1 MKISG
6 WGRFPAIDANVVV
19 PADMVGWKA
28 ALGEHASIIARGL
41 GRSYGDSANGPVVL
55 QSDYLDHYIKFDAQQ
70 GILQC
75 EAGLSLHEV
84 LNCIIPKGWFLPV
97 TPGSGY
103 VTIGGAVASDVHG
116 KNHHMN
122 GTFGEHVIALE
133 LLLGS
138 GDILQ
143 ISRTQHPEL
152 FHATCGGMGLTGVI
166 LSVTLKLKPIQS
178 SLISQTT
185 IKTANLEEIL
195 HQFDVN
201 QNSTYSVAWIDCL
214 AKGSQLGRS
223 ILMLGEH
230 STEGGLSLS
239 HPKNLSV
246 PVDMPSALLNTYSIA
261 AFNSLYY
268 SQAKKS
274 IHQSEVSYMNY
285 FYPLDGLQNWNRLY
299 GKEGFIQYQFVLPK
313 ASGYVG
319 MRDILERIS
328 DAGKGSFL
336 AVLKGFGPQNSNYLA
351 VPFEGYTLALDFK
364 AEQATFD
371 LVKTLDP
378 LVVDYGGR
386 IYLAKDALMSQET
399 FKRGYPRWV
408 EFEEIR
414 KNYHALGKFAS
425 SQSRRLGLA

>member
-1 MKISG
+1 
-6 WGRFPAIDANVVV
+6 
-19 PADMVGWKA
+19 MVGWKA
-28 ALGEHASIIARGL
+28 ALSAHSGIIARGL

-55 QSDYLDHYIKFDAQQ
+55 QSDYLDHYINFDAQQ

-75 EAGLSLHEV
+75 EAGLSLHQV

-116 KNHHMN
+116 KNHHIS
-122 GTFGEHVIALE
+122 GTFGDHVISVE
-133 LLLGS
+133 LLLGT
-138 GDILQ
+138 GEVLQ
-143 ISRTQHPEL
+143 VSRTQHPEL

-166 LSVTLKLKPIQS
+166 LSVSVKLKAIQS
-178 SLISQTT
+178 TLINQTT
-185 IKTANLEEIL
+185 IKVANLEEIL
-195 HQFDVN
+195 SQFEIHQS
-201 QNSTYSVAWIDCL
+201 STYSVAWIDCL

-230 STEGGLSLS
+230 ASEGGLSLS
-239 HPKNLSV
+239 HPRNLAV

-268 SQAKKS
+268 ARAKKS
-274 IHQSEVSYMNY
+274 VHKDEVSYMNY
-285 FYPLDGLQNWNRLY
+285 FYPLDSLQNWNRLY
-299 GKEGFIQYQFVLPK
+299 GKKGFIQYQFVLPK
-313 ASGYVG
+313 AAGYVG

-336 AVLKGFGPQNSNYLA
+336 AVLKGFGPQNSNYLSF
-351 VPFEGYTLALDFK
+351 PFEGYTLALDFK
-364 AEQATFD
+364 AEQSTFD
-371 LVKTLDP
+371 LIKSLDP
-378 LVVDYGGR
+378 LVVSYGGR
-386 IYLAKDALMSQET
+386 IYWAKDALMSQET

-414 KNYHALGKFAS
+414 RKYHALGKFAS
-425 SQSRRLGLA
+425 SQSKRLGLA